1 MFALKIIL
9 KNVQRIEITPAY
21 IDSVL
26 VQENGKG
33 KEAMKLE
40 NKVAVD
46 IYLKKDASYL
56 EDETLIEKTNICFRS
71 DLTKKT
77 FCSELLNY
85 IKDYLTNICH
95 WLRMCVCMY
104 VCLYVTSNKKKYWA
118 N

>member
-1 MFALKIIL
+1 MFALKIIFL
-9 KNVQRIEITPAY
+9 NVQRIEITPAY

-85 IKDYLTNICH
+85 TKDNKDLFSKLEEAHERGTRSEFFLTSRCTLN
-95 WLRMCVCMY
+95 L
-104 VCLYVTSNKKKYWA
+104 
-118 N
+118 